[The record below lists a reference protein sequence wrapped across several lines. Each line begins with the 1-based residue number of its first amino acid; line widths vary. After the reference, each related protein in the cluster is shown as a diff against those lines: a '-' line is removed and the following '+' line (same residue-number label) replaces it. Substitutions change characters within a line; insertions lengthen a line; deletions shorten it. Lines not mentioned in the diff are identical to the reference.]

1 VHKIRRVQPATV
13 AVIILVAVALL
24 AACTSKSQQAGSG
37 SGQGSAL
44 EAAQQALAP
53 SEPTL
58 GGQRYGD
65 MLVWLTSRPA
75 QPLRGT
81 AEMDAYLVGTG
92 GEPITDARV
101 TFDADMT
108 NMSHGL
114 YLVPAE
120 PTGAGHY
127 IGNVRFLMPGPW
139 RVLAI
144 VERPGREAV
153 KLRFE
158 FTVNSK

>member
-1 VHKIRRVQPATV
+1 MRKVRRVQPVTV

-37 SGQGSAL
+37 VGQGSDLDATQ
-44 EAAQQALAP
+44 EALAP
-53 SEPTL
+53 SVPIL

-65 MLVWLTSRPA
+65 MLVWLSSRPA

-81 AEMDAYLVGTG
+81 AEMHAYLVGTG

-120 PTGAGHY
+120 PDGEGHY
-127 IGNVRFLMPGPW
+127 VGAVHFLMPGPW
-139 RVLAI
+139 RVITI
-144 VERPGREAV
+144 VERPGRETMR
-153 KLRFE
+153 LRFE